1 MISDIKNEIDESEKL
16 RSEAKVLLDN
26 DSLALRT
33 LMRLNFD
40 KTIKLNLSD
49 EIEYKPAPRHEI
61 YTTLNKETKNYARLV
76 DINRTRERADDIFK
90 NILESLDPREARILD
105 AAKNKNLKMRGL
117 SKKLA
122 KEYFNMVNKTPNV
135 VKIPPIRN
143 STKICKFFI
152 SNNINLRYKSKIIH

>member
-1 MISDIKNEIDESEKL
+1 MEIHEVFTNLGRQNDGES
-16 RSEAKVLLDN
+16 RAKVLLDN

-76 DINRTRERADDIFK
+76 DINRTRERADNMFK
-90 NILESLDPREARILD
+90 SILESLDPREAKILY

-117 SKKLA
+117 SRKIA
-122 KEYFNMVNKTPNV
+122 IEVWGDRIFN
-135 VKIPPIRN
+135 
-143 STKICKFFI
+143 
-152 SNNINLRYKSKIIH
+152 

>member
-1 MISDIKNEIDESEKL
+1 MEIHEVFTDLGRKNDRES
-16 RSEAKVLLDN
+16 RAKVLLDN

-49 EIEYKPAPRHEI
+49 EIEYKPAPRHEV
-61 YTTLNKETKNYARLV
+61 YTTINKETKNYARLV
-76 DINRTRERADDIFK
+76 DINRTRERADNIFK
-90 NILESLDPREARILD
+90 SILESLDPREAKILN

-122 KEYFNMVNKTPNV
+122 IEVWGDRIFN
-135 VKIPPIRN
+135 
-143 STKICKFFI
+143 
-152 SNNINLRYKSKIIH
+152 

>member
-1 MISDIKNEIDESEKL
+1 MEIYEVFTDLGRQNDGES
-16 RSEAKVLLDN
+16 RAKVLLDN

-40 KTIKLNLSD
+40 KTIKLNLSK

-61 YTTLNKETKNYARLV
+61 YTTINKETKNYTRLV
-76 DINRTRERADDIFK
+76 DINRTKERGDNIFK
-90 NILESLDPREARILD
+90 SILESLDPREAKILY

-122 KEYFNMVNKTPNV
+122 IEVWGNRIFN
-135 VKIPPIRN
+135 
-143 STKICKFFI
+143 
-152 SNNINLRYKSKIIH
+152 

>member
-1 MISDIKNEIDESEKL
+1 MEIHEVFTDLGRKNNGED
-16 RSEAKVLLDN
+16 RAKVLLDN

-61 YTTLNKETKNYARLV
+61 YTTINKETKNYARLV
-76 DINRTRERADDIFK
+76 DINRTKERADDIFK

-122 KEYFNMVNKTPNV
+122 IEVWGDRIFN
-135 VKIPPIRN
+135 
-143 STKICKFFI
+143 
-152 SNNINLRYKSKIIH
+152 